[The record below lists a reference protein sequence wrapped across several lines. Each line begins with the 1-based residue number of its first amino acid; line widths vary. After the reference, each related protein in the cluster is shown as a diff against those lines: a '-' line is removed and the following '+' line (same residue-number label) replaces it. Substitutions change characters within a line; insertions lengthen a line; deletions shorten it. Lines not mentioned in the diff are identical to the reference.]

1 MIGKN
6 IYSIRKSRGLSLSE
20 LAERAKVSKSYLS
33 NIERNLHHNPSVN
46 VLEKIALVLDVELQD
61 LLYSEEN
68 INSKIPLDREWVDFV
83 LELKKWGIEKE
94 QIEEYKTLIEFIKWK
109 NENLKVE

>member
-46 VLEKIALVLDVELQD
+46 VMEKIAFVLDVELQD
-61 LLYSEEN
+61 LLSTEEN
-68 INSKIPLDREWVDFV
+68 SISKTPLDNEWVDFV
-83 LELKKWGIEKE
+83 LELKKSGIEKD
-94 QIEEYKTLIEFIKWK
+94 QFEEYKTLIEFIKWK
-109 NENLKVE
+109 KEFKS